1 MARPTKQG
9 LDYFPL
15 DVGFL
20 QDMKI
25 RRLMKACGPQSIPV
39 LISLLC
45 SIYRDEGYYI
55 GWDKDMPFLVAD
67 EVGASEGA
75 VSEIVNKAIQIDIF
89 NSDIFEKFSILTS
102 AGIQRRFFKA
112 AARRNEIRVRREILL
127 ISVSECR
134 NLVFAYINSVNVC
147 NNSIN
152 VDRNEQ
158 RKEKES
164 KEKKSKAKK
173 TQMPAP
179 ELPVLSDTVLNACRK
194 LCGGLGPSQYEEL
207 SELVEI
213 HGEQRVLEALRTAG
227 RRGHRRLAYAAGI
240 LKNWRK
246 DGYDGIRSQKPAGQ
260 DQEKRNTG
268 AGDIERYRNI
278 TGL

>member
-102 AGIQRRFFKA
+102 AGIQRRFFEA

-134 NLVFAYINSVNVC
+134 NLVFVD

-152 VDRNEQ
+152 VSNNSINDYRNEQ

-164 KEKKSKAKK
+164 KEKKS
-173 TQMPAP
+173 
-179 ELPVLSDTVLNACRK
+179 
-194 LCGGLGPSQYEEL
+194 
-207 SELVEI
+207 I
-213 HGEQRVLEALRTAG
+213 
-227 RRGHRRLAYAAGI
+227 I
-240 LKNWRK
+240 LF
-246 DGYDGIRSQKPAGQ
+246 
-260 DQEKRNTG
+260 T
-268 AGDIERYRNI
+268 
-278 TGL
+278 